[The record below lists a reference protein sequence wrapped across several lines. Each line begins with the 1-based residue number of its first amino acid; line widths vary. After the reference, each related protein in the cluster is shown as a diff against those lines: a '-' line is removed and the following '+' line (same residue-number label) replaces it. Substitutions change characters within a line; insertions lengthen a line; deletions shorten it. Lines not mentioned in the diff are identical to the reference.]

1 MLIAIGMSRM
11 KVTCRLVSDI
21 LLGLDDKAT
30 TDRKSGVDLEEIS
43 KEFCSLYEL
52 KIVCEKFTCC
62 KFWKKH
68 GRGPYAISDVDES
81 NGNLTIK
88 DAINNSFT
96 PYP

>member
-1 MLIAIGMSRM
+1 M

-52 KIVCEKFTCC
+52 KIVVSKRDIN
-62 KFWKKH
+62 KH